1 MAKSNIDIGRE
12 VIKIEADAV
21 ASLIDRIGRE
31 FDEAVEMIFNCNGRV
46 IVTGMGK
53 SGLISQKI
61 ASTLASTG
69 TPSQFLHPGEAG
81 HGDIGI
87 VTVKDIILAVSNSG
101 ETPEIV
107 QIIPA
112 ISRLGIPMIAIVGRN
127 NSTISKK
134 ADLILDIR
142 VEKEAC
148 TLDLAPTA
156 STTATL
162 AMGDA
167 LAVALLEKRGFRKND
182 FALLHP
188 GGNLGKQL
196 LLTVQEI
203 MHSGDDIP
211 IVDIDT
217 DMKTT
222 LLTISNKRLG
232 MVVVLNKKR
241 KLAGIIT
248 DGDIRRS
255 LAMDSNLFEKRADFL
270 MSVNPKWVS
279 PDTLAINALELMEQ
293 YSITSLIVYNKG
305 DNGGVPNGIVHIHD
319 ILKSGIM

>member
-1 MAKSNIDIGRE
+1 
-12 VIKIEADAV
+12 
-21 ASLIDRIGRE
+21 
-31 FDEAVEMIFNCNGRV
+31 
-46 IVTGMGK
+46 
-53 SGLISQKI
+53 
-61 ASTLASTG
+61 
-69 TPSQFLHPGEAG
+69 
-81 HGDIGI
+81 
-87 VTVKDIILAVSNSG
+87 
-101 ETPEIV
+101 
-107 QIIPA
+107 
-112 ISRLGIPMIAIVGRN
+112 MIAIVGRN

-134 ADLILDIR
+134 ADVILDIR

-162 AMGDA
+162 AMGYA
-167 LAVALLEKRGFRKND
+167 LAVALLEKRGFQKND

-196 LLTVQEI
+196 LLTVREI

-211 IVDIDT
+211 IVEIDT

-232 MVVVLNKKR
+232 MVVVMNKNR

-255 LAMDSNLFEKRADFL
+255 LAKDSNLFEKRADFL
-270 MSVNPKWVS
+270 MSENPKWVS

-293 YSITSLIVYNKG
+293 YSITSLIVYDKR
-305 DNGGVPNGIVHIHD
+305 DNGGVPDGIVHIHD